1 MMSALS
7 VLAAGWSRGVAA
19 PVTPPPSQGATVD
32 SSKALMDV
40 EGIRDLLL
48 DVIVNGASIH
58 MLGEFRDKH
67 GEIYAARKE
76 LESLGFRLPPRA
88 PGTTPDTLIQLSK
101 LPGFSYKLDE
111 GTQTISITVTASG
124 LKPTEL
130 GPPQSEAST
139 LPVRSGLGAVMNY
152 SLAATYAD
160 HHVAG
165 EMLLDARAFTPW
177 AVAESSFTITNV
189 QGLQSAPVVR
199 LDTSVTVS
207 DTGTLRQYTLGDLIS
222 GGLDWSRPVRLG
234 GFQIS
239 TNFGIRPDLTT
250 FPVPTISGEVAV
262 PSSVDVLV
270 NGIQELSQPV
280 PPGPFEIR
288 QLPVITGVGD
298 VSVVT
303 RDATGQQ
310 TTQTLQLYSSRQL
323 VKPGLTDFSA
333 ELGFVRLDY
342 GTLSDDYR
350 APAASASIRLGLSNW
365 LTLEGHAEASDG
377 GGLHEGVKIEPGGM
391 AGGGAALGLGG
402 LGVVSADIAGS
413 RFGARSGGLASVG
426 YERIAPHVSVS
437 LSAQAT
443 TGSFGDIASNYG
455 DPVPSLQLRGILGFS
470 WSALGSFGLAFT
482 EQRRPGSPAQA
493 ALFPV
498 DEEQSVAREDFGL
511 VPLALA
517 SKISLLSLSYSR
529 SFFNERAFL
538 SATAFHDFSHDGGG
552 TGATMSL
559 TFPIGRRSS
568 ISVEGDDDS
577 GSADGV
583 VQASQTSPDIGDFGY
598 SLREEAG
605 EQPRQLAIGTY
616 RSPWGVMD
624 AGVDHSSSGTALHA
638 DLQGAV
644 AAAGGGIFPSLP
656 ITDSFAVVDTDGTPG
671 VQVLQENRPVG
682 RTNASGKLLVTDLR
696 AFDAN
701 RLGIDPADIPIDADA
716 GPTTQLVRPRDRS
729 GVVVHFKMK
738 AGHGAVVVLDDE
750 GKKPLLP
757 GDRARLEGAGTAYDL
772 VVGYDGEVY
781 VTGLQPHNRVTVL
794 LQNNARCVAE
804 FDYVSSP
811 GQIPRIG
818 PVVCPIAG
826 AP

>member
-1 MMSALS
+1 MN
-7 VLAAGWSRGVAA
+7 
-19 PVTPPPSQGATVD
+19 
-32 SSKALMDV
+32 V

-48 DVIVNGASIH
+48 DVVVNGASIH

-67 GEIYAARKE
+67 GDIYAARKE
-76 LESLGFRLPPRA
+76 LDSLGFRLPPRA
-88 PGTTPDTLIQLSK
+88 PGAGPDTLMQLAR
-101 LPGFSYKLDE
+101 LPGFSYRLDE
-111 GTQTISITVTASG
+111 RTQTISITVTANG

-130 GPPQSEAST
+130 GPPESMAST
-139 LPVRSGLGAVMNY
+139 LPVKSGLGAVVNY
-152 SLAATYAD
+152 SLAGTYAE
-160 HHVAG
+160 HHAVG
-165 EMLLDARAFTPW
+165 EALLDARVFTPW
-177 AVAESSFTITNV
+177 AVAESSFTLTNA

-207 DTGTLRQYTLGDLIS
+207 DTATLMQYTLGDFIS
-222 GGLDWSRPVRLG
+222 SGLDWSRPVRLG

-280 PPGPFEIR
+280 PPGPFEVR

-323 VKPGLTDFSA
+323 VKPGLIDFSA
-333 ELGFVRLDY
+333 ELGFVRLNY
-342 GTLSDDYR
+342 GTVSDDYR
-350 APAASASIRLGLSNW
+350 APAGSASIRLGLANW

-377 GGLHEGVKIEPGGM
+377 GGSYEGFKIVPGFM
-391 AGGGAALGLGG
+391 AGGGIALELGG
-402 LGVVSADIAGS
+402 LGVITGDLAGS

-443 TGSFGDIASNYG
+443 AGSFGDIASDYG
-455 DPVPSLQLRGILGFS
+455 DPVPSLQIRGVLGFS
-470 WSALGSFGLAFT
+470 WQELGSFGLAFT
-482 EQRRPGSPAQA
+482 EQRRSSFLAQTSQSS
-493 ALFPV
+493 L
-498 DEEQSVAREDFGL
+498 DEEEDVAREDFGL

-517 SKISLLSLSYSR
+517 SKTSLLSLSYSR
-529 SFFNERAFL
+529 SFFHEHAFL

-552 TGATMSL
+552 TGASVSL
-559 TFPIGRRSS
+559 TFPLGRRSS
-568 ISVEGDDDS
+568 ISVEGDEES
-577 GSADGV
+577 GGGDGV
-583 VQASQTSPDIGDFGY
+583 LQASQAATDVGDAGY
-598 SLREEAG
+598 LLREEAG
-605 EQPRQLAIGTY
+605 EQSRQLAIGTY
-616 RSPWGVMD
+616 RAPWGVMD
-624 AGVDHSSSGTALHA
+624 AGVDHSNSGVALHG

-644 AAAGGGIFPSLP
+644 AVAGGGIFPALP
-656 ITDSFAVVDTDGTPG
+656 INDSFAVVDTDGTPG
-671 VQVLQENRPVG
+671 VLVEQENRPVG
-682 RTNASGKLLVTDLR
+682 RTNASGQLLVTDLR

-716 GPTTQLVRPRDRS
+716 GPTTLMVRPRDRS

-738 AGHGAVVVLDDE
+738 AGRGAVVVLTDE
-750 GKKPLLP
+750 AKLPLLP
-757 GDRARLEGAGTAYDL
+757 GDRARLEGAGNAYDL

-781 VTGLQPHNRVTVL
+781 VTGLQPQNHLTVL
-794 LQNNARCVAE
+794 LQNNARCVAD
-804 FDYVSSP
+804 FAYAQAP

-818 PVVCPIAG
+818 PVVCRHAG